1 MKILLSKISIATIA
15 LLMLLSLHTFASM
28 TIFVN
33 AAIIKNPTVYID
45 GSGSLELTWK
55 SGKSQTYSSDAYA
68 NLGGLDTINIIP
80 NHGWRAR
87 LY

>member
-1 MKILLSKISIATIA
+1 MKILLSIKSVATIA